1 MLKSIKKIFKKEPS
15 QPKKGTDTETKNK
28 SQNSKE
34 KRD

>member
-1 MLKSIKKIFKKEPS
+1 MLKSIKKICKKEPS
-15 QPKKGTDTETKNK
+15 QPRKGTNTETKNE